1 MSVVADKKK
10 SFFDIDTLHSIVFS
24 SLSDED
30 RETFKAIECLSSSFL
45 SGKVCPLHGEDALH
59 HAYGVSAIISQ
70 LGFGKESVYASLLF
84 LVPILSD
91 DYDLSLEKL
100 SDLVDADTFSLLK
113 GVAKVFRIKFFR
125 YEDIQKYSNQRMN
138 AEFFRQMILALVED
152 IRVVIIVLSSHLQ
165 ILRYLT
171 TVELGPFHQ
180 QFAQVILNV
189 FAPLANRLGV
199 WHIKWELED
208 LAFRFCQPELYKSIV
223 QKLCSKR
230 NERELFIQ
238 QCMDSLST
246 SLEYEKIEHKI
257 YGRPKHIYSIYN
269 KMNHKNIGFS
279 DLYDIHA
286 VRILVKSVRDC
297 YIALGIVH
305 GLWVPLSKEFDDYIL
320 QPKSNLYQSLHTVVQ
335 VMSGRNLEVQI
346 RTFEMHQHAEL
357 GIASHWRYKERSNV
371 SSYDDKISL
380 LRRLLTWRDD
390 LAQNLAWADCTQR
403 AQLNQTIY
411 VFTPQG
417 QVIALPRGATPI
429 DFAYSLHTE
438 IGHSCRGAKVN
449 GSIVPLDTPLDT
461 GQRIEVLTS
470 KHGAPSRDW
479 LGCSPI
485 YAVTTRARSKIR
497 QYLHQIDDVRD
508 DVFLKGKQM
517 LSKKMVQIKCSS
529 ITAEEV
535 AEEFG
540 FVDVRSLYRAVYNG
554 DISAKMWRSLRRD
567 ELEMD
572 VPTPNVSS
580 SPSISSM
587 NFSVMGVSG
596 LSTRLSNCCH
606 PIPSDEMMGFV
617 TADHCISIHR
627 TDCPNLQ
634 KILKKSPERT
644 VPVQWNQIVKS
655 IGSAWL
661 YSFKIELLESKD
673 GIKSVMDVFARQ
685 SGRLIKLLSS
695 LHRDILVV
703 HVVWETDPDRYED
716 LVLSLRRVAGFI
728 RIYRV

>member
-10 SFFDIDTLHSIVFS
+10 SFFDIDMLQSMVFS

-30 RETFKAIECLSSSFL
+30 HETFRAIERLASSFL
-45 SGKVCPLHGEDALH
+45 SGRCCPSHGEDSLH

-84 LVPILSD
+84 LIPILSD
-91 DYDLSLEKL
+91 DYELSLKKL
-100 SDLVDADTFSLLK
+100 SELVDPDTFSLLK

-125 YEDIQKYSNQRMN
+125 YEDIQIYSSQRMN
-138 AEFFRQMILALVED
+138 AESFRQMILALVED
-152 IRVVIIVLSSHLQ
+152 IRVVVIVLSSHLQ

-180 QFAQVILNV
+180 QFAQVVLNI

-199 WHIKWELED
+199 CRIKWELED
-208 LAFRFCQPELYKSIV
+208 LAFRFYKPELYKSIV
-223 QKLCSKR
+223 QKLCAKR
-230 NERELFIQ
+230 KERELFIQ
-238 QCMDSLST
+238 QCMDSLSA
-246 SLEYEKIEHKI
+246 SLDDENINHKI
-257 YGRPKHIYSIYN
+257 YGRPKNIYSIYN
-269 KMNHKNIGFS
+269 KMNYKNIGFS

-286 VRILVKSVRDC
+286 IRILVQSVRDC
-297 YIALGIVH
+297 YVVLGIVH
-305 GLWVPLSKEFDDYIL
+305 GLWAPLPKEFDDYIL

-346 RTFEMHQHAEL
+346 RTFDMHQHAEL
-357 GIASHWRYKERSNV
+357 GVASHWRYKERSSV
-371 SSYDDKISL
+371 SSYDYKISL
-380 LRRLLTWRDD
+380 LRRLLVWRDD
-390 LAQNLAWADCTQR
+390 LAQNLTWADCTQR

-417 QVIALPRGATPI
+417 QVVALPRGATPI

-449 GSIVPLDTPLDT
+449 GAIVPLDTSLDT
-461 GQRIEVLTS
+461 GQRIEILTS
-470 KHGAPSRDW
+470 KHGVPSRDW
-479 LGCSPI
+479 IGCSPV
-485 YAVTTRARSKIR
+485 YAVTNRARSKIR
-497 QYLHQIDDVRD
+497 QYLHQIDDVKD

-517 LSKKMVQIKCSS
+517 LSKKIAQIKCSS
-529 ITAEEV
+529 VAVEEV
-535 AEEFG
+535 ATKFG
-540 FVDVRSLYRAVYNG
+540 FVDVKSLYRAVYNG

-567 ELEMD
+567 SLGAD
-572 VPTPNVSS
+572 VSTPNVSS
-580 SPSISSM
+580 LPFISSTD
-587 NFSVMGVSG
+587 FSVMGVSG

-617 TADHCISIHR
+617 TSDHCISIHR
-627 TDCPNLQ
+627 NDCPNLQ
-634 KILKKSPERT
+634 RILKKRPERAVT
-644 VPVQWNQIVKS
+644 VQWNQIMRS
-655 IGSAWL
+655 IGSSWL
-661 YSFKIELLESKD
+661 YSFKIELLDSKD

-685 SGRLIKLLSS
+685 SGRMIKLLSS

-716 LVLSLRRVAGFI
+716 LIMSLRRIAGFI